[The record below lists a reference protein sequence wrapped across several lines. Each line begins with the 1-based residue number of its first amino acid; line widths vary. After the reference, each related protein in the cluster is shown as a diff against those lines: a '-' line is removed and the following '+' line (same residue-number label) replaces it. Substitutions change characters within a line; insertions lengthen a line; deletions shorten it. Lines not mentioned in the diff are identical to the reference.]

1 MQSHPQKRPTMSQVA
16 TRAGVSVMTVSYTYS
31 RADRVSVESRE
42 KVLQAAAELGYAGP
56 DPAARSLRY
65 GSTRT
70 LGVILGEHLT
80 YAFDNPQAV
89 AFLAGI
95 ADVCADRGY
104 GLLIAPMT
112 GTDEDRHRVAG
123 AAVDAFIVWTTTDD
137 SPVLDAVSA
146 TGRTAVIHGG
156 PARAGFK
163 LVSID
168 NRAAARA
175 MGMKTFAGA
184 RRPAIL
190 SFPLNAARTTV
201 LAAGI
206 DPDTVQFP
214 VTRQRLLGY
223 RDAVEALGLNWK
235 DVVVGATATN
245 DEGEARSLAQR
256 ILTLDHQ
263 VDAIA
268 AMSDEQA
275 VGVLKAATSALL
287 RIPETLSIS
296 GWDDSKAAA
305 ENDLSSV
312 AQDLRAQGASAA
324 RLALGDRAEAGA
336 HDWSVVVRTSTRTP
350 PPLLRPGGTR

>member
-1 MQSHPQKRPTMSQVA
+1 MLGPAS
-16 TRAGVSVMTVSYTYS
+16 
-31 RADRVSVESRE
+31 DRIHGHIR
-42 KVLQAAAELGYAGP
+42 
-56 DPAARSLRY
+56 
-65 GSTRT
+65 GST
-70 LGVILGEHLT
+70 G
-80 YAFDNPQAV
+80 Q
-89 AFLAGI
+89 
-95 ADVCADRGY
+95 
-104 GLLIAPMT
+104 
-112 GTDEDRHRVAG
+112 
-123 AAVDAFIVWTTTDD
+123 TDD
-137 SPVLDAVSA
+137 DEPHAEGREPVRDYRHSESSHTERKDRRRSEPKPPPVQRPAGEQH
-146 TGRTAVIHGG
+146 GRQG
-156 PARAGFK
+156 
-163 LVSID
+163 D
-168 NRAAARA
+168 
-175 MGMKTFAGA
+175 GA

-201 LAAGI
+201 LVTGI

-256 ILTLDHQ
+256 MLTLDHQ

>member
-1 MQSHPQKRPTMSQVA
+1 M
-16 TRAGVSVMTVSYTYS
+16 
-31 RADRVSVESRE
+31 
-42 KVLQAAAELGYAGP
+42 
-56 DPAARSLRY
+56 
-65 GSTRT
+65 
-70 LGVILGEHLT
+70 
-80 YAFDNPQAV
+80 
-89 AFLAGI
+89 
-95 ADVCADRGY
+95 
-104 GLLIAPMT
+104 
-112 GTDEDRHRVAG
+112 
-123 AAVDAFIVWTTTDD
+123 
-137 SPVLDAVSA
+137 
-146 TGRTAVIHGG
+146 
-156 PARAGFK
+156 
-163 LVSID
+163 LV
-168 NRAAARA
+168 
-175 MGMKTFAGA
+175 T
-184 RRPAIL
+184 
-190 SFPLNAARTTV
+190 
-201 LAAGI
+201 GI